1 MGQPAIAKPPAFQ
14 LEGDQ
19 ASGVLSK
26 KKLDELVRQVTGGG
40 EAMNRETLT
49 PEVEE
54 VGPSHNSPFV
64 FNHTNQSGHAHVGR

>member
-1 MGQPAIAKPPAFQ
+1 MMGQPAIAKPPAFQ
-14 LEGDQ
+14 LEGGEG
-19 ASGVLSK
+19 SGVLSK

-54 VGPSHNSPFV
+54 VRF
-64 FNHTNQSGHAHVGR
+64 